1 MSGGDPTTGPLT
13 SEELQLATRNHGMPL
28 EALRYE
34 ITPTGLHYLLVHF
47 DIPRVDPETWRL
59 EIGGN
64 VDAPRSLSYAD
75 LTALPA
81 ATLPVTM
88 ECAGNGR
95 ARLTPRPVSQPWL
108 VEAVGTAVWKGVP
121 LRDVIAAA
129 GVRPGTAELVF
140 SGADT
145 GVQGGETQAYER
157 SLPPAEALRPEVLL
171 AYEMNGRPLEPQH
184 GAPVRLVVPGW
195 YGMTSV
201 KWLLRITAVTE
212 PFRGYQ
218 QREAYRYQQ
227 DADDPG
233 QPVDR
238 IRVRALM
245 APPGH
250 PDFMSR
256 ARFVASGRGRALGPR
271 LERVRRRR
279 ACRGRGGRRLGGRR
293 SSTHPSATSPGAA
306 GATSG
311 GRSPASTWSRA
322 GPPTPPAT
330 SSRSSSPGTTRAWA
344 TTWCR
349 PCRSASAS
357 ADARERS
364 LRVLPCPDRSL
375 ASRRS
380 QNAEEARRPL
390 GRRASS
396 QAVRTLRRAAWAWPG

>member
-1 MSGGDPTTGPLT
+1 VTLHIGADDRTDDVEETPHGFPTSPSVKTPGMSGGDPTTGPLT

-64 VDAPRSLSYAD
+64 VDSPQALDYAD
-75 LTALPA
+75 ITALPA
-81 ATLPVTM
+81 TTLPVTM

-95 ARLTPRPVSQPWL
+95 ARLTPRPISQPWL
-108 VEAVGTAVWKGVP
+108 VEAVGTAVWKGVS
-121 LRDVIAAA
+121 LRDVVAAA
-129 GVRPGTAELVF
+129 GIRPGTAELVF

-145 GVQGGETQAYER
+145 GVQGGEKQEYER

-212 PFRGYQ
+212 PFQGYQ

-233 QPVDR
+233 EPVDR

-250 PDFMSR
+250 PDFLTR
-256 ARFVASGRGRALGPR
+256 QRFVPAGDVELSGRAWSGSGAV
-271 LERVRRRR
+271 ERVEVGVDGAWEDAELDSPLGDFAWRGWRYLWR
-279 ACRGRGGRRLGGRR
+279 AEPGEHVVSCR
-293 SSTHPSATSPGAA
+293 ATDAA
-306 GATSG
+306 GNVQPLEQPWNHQGMGNNLVQTVPVSV
-311 GRSPASTWSRA
+311 SPR
-322 GPPTPPAT
+322 
-330 SSRSSSPGTTRAWA
+330 
-344 TTWCR
+344 
-349 PCRSASAS
+349 
-357 ADARERS
+357 
-364 LRVLPCPDRSL
+364 
-375 ASRRS
+375 
-380 QNAEEARRPL
+380 
-390 GRRASS
+390 
-396 QAVRTLRRAAWAWPG
+396 

>member
-47 DIPRVDPETWRL
+47 DIPDVDRETWRL

-64 VDAPRSLSYAD
+64 VDSPRSLDYAD

-81 ATLPVTM
+81 TTLPVTM

-95 ARLTPRPVSQPWL
+95 ARLIPRPISQPWL

-121 LRDVIAAA
+121 LRDVVAAA

-145 GVQGGETQAYER
+145 GVQGGETQEYER
-157 SLPPAEALRPEVLL
+157 SLPPAEALSPEVLL

-212 PFRGYQ
+212 PYRGNEQ
-218 QREAYRYQQ
+218 Q
-227 DADDPG
+227 
-233 QPVDR
+233 
-238 IRVRALM
+238 
-245 APPGH
+245 
-250 PDFMSR
+250 
-256 ARFVASGRGRALGPR
+256 
-271 LERVRRRR
+271 
-279 ACRGRGGRRLGGRR
+279 
-293 SSTHPSATSPGAA
+293 
-306 GATSG
+306 
-311 GRSPASTWSRA
+311 
-322 GPPTPPAT
+322 
-330 SSRSSSPGTTRAWA
+330 
-344 TTWCR
+344 
-349 PCRSASAS
+349 
-357 ADARERS
+357 
-364 LRVLPCPDRSL
+364 
-375 ASRRS
+375 
-380 QNAEEARRPL
+380 
-390 GRRASS
+390 
-396 QAVRTLRRAAWAWPG
+396 